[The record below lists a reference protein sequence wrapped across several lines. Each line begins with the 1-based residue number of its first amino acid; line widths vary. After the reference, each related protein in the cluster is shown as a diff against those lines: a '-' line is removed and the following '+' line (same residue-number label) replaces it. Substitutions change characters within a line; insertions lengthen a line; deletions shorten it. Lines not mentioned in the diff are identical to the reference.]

1 MIKDVIQ
8 RIREEGYWQEIEK
21 AINSMKQDVV
31 NEMMNGEIKTQSDL
45 DKANAR
51 LEVLDQVLNLEHK
64 KEGVKPLK

>member
-51 LEVLDQVLNLEHK
+51 LEVLDQVLNLEHR
-64 KEGVKPLK
+64 KEGVRPL